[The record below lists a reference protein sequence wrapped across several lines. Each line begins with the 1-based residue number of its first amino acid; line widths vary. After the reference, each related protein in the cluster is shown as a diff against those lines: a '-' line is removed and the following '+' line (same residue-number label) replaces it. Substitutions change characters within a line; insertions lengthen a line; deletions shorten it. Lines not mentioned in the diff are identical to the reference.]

1 MLYGFKSIYYNKGI
15 YYYVYEAAKLFKG
28 RHKQETASL
37 SLLVFII
44 KVLLPL
50 TVGRFSTDLLVILL
64 EGSKILTSFREFS
77 FLHSFAHIL

>member
-28 RHKQETASL
+28 RHRACKLTT
-37 SLLVFII
+37 LLVFLI

-50 TVGRFSTDLLVILL
+50 TVGRFSTDFLVILL